1 GLYATPVGYQAKD
14 VINNLPEWATYLYYV
29 NPMAGIV
36 EGFRWSLL
44 GGNAPSIYAYF
55 SFGIVILLFV
65 TGLYY
70 FKRVE
75 RVMADIV

>member
-1 GLYATPVGYQAKD
+1 
-14 VINNLPEWATYLYYV
+14 
-29 NPMAGIV
+29 
-36 EGFRWSLL
+36 WSLL

-55 SFGIVILLFV
+55 SFGIVILLFFS
-65 TGLYY
+65 GLYY

>member
-1 GLYATPVGYQAKD
+1 
-14 VINNLPEWATYLYYV
+14 
-29 NPMAGIV
+29 V

-44 GGNAPSIYAYF
+44 GGAPPSEF
-55 SFGIVILLFV
+55 SYLSFALMAIIFI

-75 RVMADIV
+75 KVMADIV